1 MFSIKKT
8 MILRSSVLRRKIEN
22 VHNINIQNFWSRSR
36 KNIPPECK
44 SIPGKTF
51 SIVKPQVV
59 SPKLSSDEIPASV
72 TPPSYFI
79 TGQPGPSPSNPEVK
93 IPDAIEKMRAAC
105 KLARCVLNEAI
116 RMVKPGIATDEID
129 KLVTQLSFD
138 AGAYPSPLNYRGF
151 PKSVCTSV
159 NNVVCHGIPDSRPLE
174 LGDIINIDITVFLDG
189 HHGDC
194 SETFLVAGK
203 SERNQENFAGAIRLL
218 NVAKQALYVGIDQCG
233 PGKRFSAIGGSIEK
247 YVSGQGYRVIPAF
260 TGHGIGEYFHGPPD
274 IYPCR
279 NSYPGVMLPGMT
291 FTVEPG
297 VSEGSPNVMI
307 LDDGWTAVSPDNS
320 RSAQF
325 EHTVL
330 ITETGVEILTK
341 DTSEEHDDR

>member
-1 MFSIKKT
+1 MMIQSSSSIKT
-8 MILRSSVLRRKIEN
+8 VAN
-22 VHNINIQNFWSRSR
+22 VTNMNIRQFWSRSR
-36 KNIPPECK
+36 KSKPSE
-44 SIPGKTF
+44 SVPGKTF
-51 SIVKPQVV
+51 SIVKPQIV
-59 SPKLSSDEIPASV
+59 STQLNADAIPANV
-72 TPPSYFI
+72 TPPSYFK
-79 TGQPGPSPSNPEVK
+79 TSQPGTSPLNPEVK
-93 IPDAIEKMRAAC
+93 TAAAIEKMRASC
-105 KLARCVLNEAI
+105 KLARSVLNEASK
-116 RMVKPGIATDEID
+116 MVKPGVTTEEID
-129 KLVTQLSFD
+129 KLVTKLSFE
-138 AGAYPSPLNYRGF
+138 AGAYPSPLNYKGF

-159 NNVVCHGIPDSRPLE
+159 NNVVCHGVPDSRPLE

-194 SETFLVAGK
+194 SETFLVAGESGRK
-203 SERNQENFAGAIRLL
+203 QEKFTGAVRLL
-218 NVAKQALYVGIDQCG
+218 NVAKQALYVGIEQCA
-233 PGKRFSAIGGSIEK
+233 PGKRFSVIGGSIEK

-297 VSEGSPNVMI
+297 VSEGSPNVLI

-341 DTSEEHDDR
+341 DESNAC